1 MADVVK
7 FPKRYTSYRVA
18 YLPFPDSPMLHFT
31 MQCPYDKLDEFLE
44 HLFAMA
50 PEEAYYYEVHGHLAD
65 GTVDVVRGD
74 ISKDQPRGRVYIK
87 LSALIFPGSSMA
99 DAISVASKG
108 YSEEQRQKM
117 TAGVKRRNSLSV
129 RVPMPASPSISQQA
143 TLDHIESYKQELM
156 KDTPATSLMDSQGKP
171 RFTWDAQKAQYVEKA
186 TGHCITQSQWAEM
199 KEKREA
205 AKLNRPLANT
215 SSPSYVP
222 PADVVAAELNRIVA
236 DVDNPLS
243 VFPVVL
249 TSIEIEEFK

>member
-18 YLPFPDSPMLHFT
+18 YLPFPDSPILHFT

-44 HLFAMA
+44 QLFGMKQ
-50 PEEAYYYEVHGHLAD
+50 EEAYYYEVHGNLAD
-65 GTVDVVRGD
+65 GTIDVVRGD
-74 ISKDQPRGRVYIK
+74 INAEQPRGRVTIK
-87 LSALIFPGSSMA
+87 HTALIFPGSSMA
-99 DAISVASKG
+99 EAISIASKG
-108 YSEEQRQKM
+108 YIEEQRQKM
-117 TAGVKRRNSLSV
+117 TAGVKRRNSMVVAAPL
-129 RVPMPASPSISQQA
+129 PASPSISQQA
-143 TLDHIESYKQELM
+143 TRDHIQRYK
-156 KDTPATSLMDSQGKP
+156 DDGANVTSLMGSDGKP
-171 RFTWDAQKAQYVEKA
+171 RYRWDAQKAQYVEKA
-186 TGHCITQSQWAEM
+186 TGHCISESQWAEM
-199 KEKREA
+199 KAKRDA